1 VGTRT
6 PGTLKK
12 TPRAAGATVATPHTA
27 RAVKQLQLTVG
38 RSGGVKSTRN
48 RPELR
53 RESQRDVLRAVS
65 RGLAKEVPSTRGT
78 TTRVTR
84 AGGAR
89 DDSSP
94 SLSPPDLQARLE
106 SPSSDDIPAPR
117 MSLSHDPLAP
127 TRTIHRTPPSAQ
139 RGDTSI
145 ASIEAA
151 RRAPLTRL
159 SDRMSF
165 GAADDVDD
173 TMMNILAQ
181 RVDLAPFGD
190 DDDDDEMFDMAPMG
204 MGEYSLYERRGG

>member
-12 TPRAAGATVATPHTA
+12 TPRTAVATVATPHTA

-38 RSGGVKSTRN
+38 RSGGVKSTRT

-53 RESQRDVLRAVS
+53 RESQRDVLRAIS
-65 RGLAKEVPSTRGT
+65 RGLAKEVPNRGAT

-84 AGGAR
+84 GGAR

-94 SLSPPDLQARLE
+94 SLSPPDLQARLD

-151 RRAPLTRL
+151 RRGPLTRL

-165 GAADDVDD
+165 GAADDEVED

-181 RVDLAPFGD
+181 RGVDLAPFGD
-190 DDDDDEMFDMAPMG
+190 DDDGMFDMAPMG
-204 MGEYSLYERRGG
+204 MGE